1 MNKRLFYIIDE
12 RSVGSR
18 DEFSI
23 SLPRKWARERNIRPK
38 QTITFCAGE
47 VGIIIPPNIYLNRI
61 QLWKL
66 MQMVE
71 TQILRFG
78 ADIWVDTSNS
88 LEDLKNRYP
97 DVWERLKPKLKE
109 DGFL

>member
-1 MNKRLFYIIDE
+1 
-12 RSVGSR
+12 
-18 DEFSI
+18 
-23 SLPRKWARERNIRPK
+23 
-38 QTITFCAGE
+38 
-47 VGIIIPPNIYLNRI
+47 
-61 QLWKL
+61 